1 MITPQDIREKT
12 FEKAVFGGY
21 DMASVDAFLEQ
32 TAADLALLQKENATL
47 KAKMKVLV
55 SKVEEYRENED
66 ALRMAVVSAQ
76 KMGNMIESD
85 AKAKADQVLS
95 DARGEAARITG
106 DAALQVEAEK
116 RRLKE
121 SQEVSARFIESM
133 NALCHRQLDF
143 LEKVSGMDFV
153 RELRE
158 EQAAGAAAA
167 EDSAEIH
174 ETVKSIEETIAKVA
188 GEPVSDVRPDIA
200 PRITEDEMPTKAFNI
215 VSDPS
220 DEVGTLNPFD
230 LGE

>member
-1 MITPQDIREKT
+1 
-12 FEKAVFGGY
+12 
-21 DMASVDAFLEQ
+21 
-32 TAADLALLQKENATL
+32 
-47 KAKMKVLV
+47 
-55 SKVEEYRENED
+55 
-66 ALRMAVVSAQ
+66 
-76 KMGNMIESD
+76 MGNMIESD

-143 LEKVSGMDFV
+143 LEKVV

-158 EQAAGAAAA
+158 EQSAGAAAA

>member
-1 MITPQDIREKT
+1 
-12 FEKAVFGGY
+12 
-21 DMASVDAFLEQ
+21 
-32 TAADLALLQKENATL
+32 
-47 KAKMKVLV
+47 
-55 SKVEEYRENED
+55 
-66 ALRMAVVSAQ
+66 
-76 KMGNMIESD
+76 
-85 AKAKADQVLS
+85 
-95 DARGEAARITG
+95 
-106 DAALQVEAEK
+106 
-116 RRLKE
+116 
-121 SQEVSARFIESM
+121 M